1 MKKQEVIEMLQN
13 GTALLDVCS
22 IPVTKVIELINQIEV
37 IESSSLFVNPEKE
50 QVVQVQEDEV
60 KISRKIMEDFLED
73 VKERIE
79 RTIQN
84 YDTTNCIDKSSA
96 EFFIG
101 YRNTIEIDS
110 IDANL
115 EDLES
120 ELKDDMT
127 DLFEEF
133 MDTFVDDFFEKKEE
147 ENKEENKEENEE
159 A

>member
-1 MKKQEVIEMLQN
+1 MKKQELIEMLQN

-50 QVVQVQEDEV
+50 QVVESQEDEV
-60 KISRKIMEDFLED
+60 KVSRKIMEVFLED
-73 VKERIE
+73 VQLRIE
-79 RTIQN
+79 RTIEN
-84 YDTTNCIDKSSA
+84 YDSCDSVDKDSA
-96 EFFIG
+96 EFSIG
-101 YRNTIEIDS
+101 YRNQIELDS
-110 IDANL
+110 IDVNL
-115 EDLES
+115 NDLVR

-127 DLFEEF
+127 DLFEDF

-147 ENKEENKEENEE
+147 ENKEENEQENEE